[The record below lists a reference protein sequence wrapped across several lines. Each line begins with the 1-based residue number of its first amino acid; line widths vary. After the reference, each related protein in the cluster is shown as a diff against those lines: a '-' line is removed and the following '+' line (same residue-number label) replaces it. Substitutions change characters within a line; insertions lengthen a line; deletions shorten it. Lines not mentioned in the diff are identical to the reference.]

1 MNGFAVD
8 TAELRA
14 LARPLLRAAGDV
26 ADLVRTPEEHLD
38 PSRGELFAAL
48 VRFRAAADRATEVL
62 VRDVDETAARL
73 NDTARQYEEADV
85 FPA

>member
-8 TAELRA
+8 PAELRA

-26 ADLVRTPEEHLD
+26 TDLARHPEARVD
-38 PSRGELFAAL
+38 PSRGDLFAAL
-48 VRFRAAADRATEVL
+48 TRFRAAADHATEVL
-62 VRDVDETAARL
+62 ARDVGETEARL
-73 NDTARQYEEADV
+73 SDTAQHYEEADV